1 MVYFWFF
8 VRLKKIE
15 KRDLIF
21 YEFIFILFSENKKRI
36 SFFLINKYLD
46 NYY

>member
-21 YEFIFILFSENKKRI
+21 YEFIFIFYLVKIKREFR
-36 SFFLINKYLD
+36 FF
-46 NYY
+46 